1 MNNFEDFWK
10 DYQYKPHFSPKGV
23 AEDVWKAFEEKY
35 GALYSAQECRDD
47 YWGIK
52 RETWKA
58 ALEWFLEEYAYE
70 FEGHMWHIIEEIE
83 EELNES

>member
-1 MNNFEDFWK
+1 M
-10 DYQYKPHFSPKGV
+10 
-23 AEDVWKAFEEKY
+23 KAFEEKY

-58 ALEWFLEEYAYE
+58 ALEWFKRNCHEATDA
-70 FEGHMWHIIEEIE
+70 EGIPTGYLLIKSHVLE